1 MKIFNIAVLA
11 ACSLALTAPLIPTL
25 AQAPPPGAP
34 MGGPMGGPMH
44 GPMGGPMHGPM
55 GGMRGGG
62 HMRAMADELGL
73 SDAQKAKMQPIIM
86 GARQQMMALRAST
99 TLSPTAQMAK
109 MQSIRKASTAQMMA
123 ILTPAQRTKLKAMT
137 EARRQ
142 ARNGG
147 Q

>member
-1 MKIFNIAVLA
+1 
-11 ACSLALTAPLIPTL
+11 
-25 AQAPPPGAP
+25 
-34 MGGPMGGPMH
+34 MH

-62 HMRAMADELGL
+62 HMRTMADELGL
-73 SDAQKAKMQPIIM
+73 SDAQKAKMQPITM
-86 GARQQMMALRAST
+86 SAQQQMMAIRANT

-142 ARNGG
+142 ARNSG